1 MGKDYCEKLSSA
13 CDTGITATVRDGTD
27 GPQDSPHT
35 EELNFQYHIFRFNVA
50 GHQPV
55 MMLATQPASLSSIP
69 RTHMVGRENGML

>member
-35 EELNFQYHIFRFNVA
+35 EELLVVDNCW
-50 GHQPV
+50 G
-55 MMLATQPASLSSIP
+55 
-69 RTHMVGRENGML
+69 